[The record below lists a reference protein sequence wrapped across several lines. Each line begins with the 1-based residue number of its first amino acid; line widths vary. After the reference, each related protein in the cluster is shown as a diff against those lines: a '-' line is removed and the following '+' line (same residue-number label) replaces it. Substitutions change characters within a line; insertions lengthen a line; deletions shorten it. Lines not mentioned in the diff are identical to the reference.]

1 MTKGP
6 TEGVSLQVTRVALVV
21 RLVSLLLVV
30 LTLSTISPAALVGQ
44 ILIGVA
50 AWWLL
55 VSRRG
60 EDLVSRHPWLVFL
73 DTLLLTVVT
82 VLSGGDSP
90 FVLTFMTSAL
100 LVGLWASAWV
110 GFSTVAVLVLLH
122 QVFWATTTSS
132 VAGLAVPF
140 GFVVLWWLGF
150 AISEAGR
157 SEERARDALQRAV
170 AVAAAGEERTRLAR
184 DMHDTVAKS
193 LQAVHLSA
201 AALPIMIER
210 DPAGAVECAGEIRE
224 LSAQAIEDVRAL
236 MTHLRREPEGD
247 SLPEM
252 LIQLCLRWE
261 AATGISLVSEVDETT
276 EVTDVLV
283 RYEILMAMGEA
294 LENVRRH
301 ARASLVRVA
310 LKGTEDWVVVS
321 VVDDGVGIDGDRLRE
336 AEEGGHYGRRGM
348 AERMAKVGGRA
359 EFRSTPGWGTTVQL
373 VAPRHGLI
381 EVE

>member
-1 MTKGP
+1 M
-6 TEGVSLQVTRVALVV
+6 QVTRVALVV

-30 LTLSTISPAALVGQ
+30 LTLTVISPAALIGQ
-44 ILIGVA
+44 IVIAVS

-60 EDLVSRHPWLVFL
+60 EDLVARRPWLVFM
-73 DTLLLTVVT
+73 DTLILTVVT

-100 LVGLWASAWV
+100 LVGLWAPAWV

-122 QVFWATTTSS
+122 QVFWATTSS
-132 VAGLAVPF
+132 VTSLAVPF

-150 AISEAGR
+150 AISEAAR
-157 SEERARDALQRAV
+157 SEERARDALQQAV
-170 AVAAAGEERTRLAR
+170 TVAAAGEERTRLAR

-201 AALPIMIER
+201 AALPIMVER
-210 DPAGAVECAGEIRE
+210 DPGAAAQCAREIRE

-236 MTHLRREPEGD
+236 MSHLRREPEGD

-252 LIQLCLRWE
+252 LTQLCLRWE
-261 AATGISLVSEVDETT
+261 ASADVSVVTEVDENT

-301 ARASLVRVA
+301 ARASLVRVT

-321 VVDDGVGIDGDRLRE
+321 VIDDGVGIDEDRLRE

-348 AERMAKVGGRA
+348 VERMAKVGGRA
-359 EFRSTPGWGTTVQL
+359 EFRSTPGRGSTVQL

-381 EVE
+381 EVD